1 MTYFENTI
9 SQYPNQSIHLVCKQ
23 FHRTQDLI
31 WAAKEPFCDG
41 FSLIANGEAIRAAE
55 HYLNSISEE
64 LNYSANEDV
73 LVLYQRCSKNIQQ
86 IRRLFRQR
94 RIDYDNWFD
103 FFVDMCWLYSSVE
116 TSNNKFNKKVSLIK
130 QPVIIRKALRDSLDN
145 LYYSAT
151 EIEHDVLCIEE
162 AKKAKS
168 KFFPG
173 MYHFNDPESKGYLEY
188 SLGELEE
195 LSKKVADLA
204 VKKMSLFYVLT
215 ATAVLA
221 DYIWRSER

>member
-9 SQYPNQSIHLVCKQ
+9 SQYPNRSIHLVCKQ
-23 FHRTQDLI
+23 FPRTQDLI
-31 WAAKEPFCDG
+31 QAAKKPFCNG
-41 FSLIANGEAIRAAE
+41 FSLMANGEAIRAAE

-64 LNYSANEDV
+64 LNYSADEDV
-73 LVLYQRCSKNIQQ
+73 LILYQRCSKNIRQ

-130 QPVIIRKALRDSLDN
+130 QPAFIRKALRDSLDN
-145 LYYSAT
+145 LYHSAT
-151 EIEHDVLCIEE
+151 DKERKMLCIEE

-168 KFFPG
+168 KIFPG
-173 MYHFNDPESKGYLEY
+173 MYHFNDPESKGYLEC

-195 LSKKVADLA
+195 LSIEASDIA
-204 VKKMSLFYVLT
+204 VKNMSLYFALT

-221 DYIWRSER
+221 DYIWRSGR